1 MMPGPR
7 TWGNF
12 MCKDGWVFL
21 AADPPMHNRLM
32 KAMEIEDLGED
43 SQVLEKWL
51 EDKTVQEVVEKIG
64 AEGVPVGHVYN
75 IAEAIEDPHVKAR
88 GIIIEYEHPAAG
100 KVKMPGFPV
109 KMSETPA
116 TYRIGAPQLGEH
128 TVEILKD
135 ILDYCDEKIEELR
148 KMGAVIITR

>member
-1 MMPGPR
+1 
-7 TWGNF
+7 
-12 MCKDGWVFL
+12 
-21 AADPPMHNRLM
+21 
-32 KAMEIEDLGED
+32 
-43 SQVLEKWL
+43 LEKWL

-135 ILDYCDEKIEELR
+135 ILDYSDEKIEELR

>member
-1 MMPGPR
+1 
-7 TWGNF
+7 

-32 KAMEIEDLGED
+32 KAMEIDNLGED

-51 EDKTVQEVVEKIG
+51 QDKTVQEVVQKIG

-75 IAEAIEDPHVKAR
+75 IAEAIEDPHIKAR
-88 GIIIEYEHPAAG
+88 DIIIEYEYPTAG
-100 KVKMPGFPV
+100 KIKMPGFPV
-109 KMSETPA
+109 KMSKTPA

-128 TVEILKD
+128 TIEILKN
-135 ILDYCDEKIEELR
+135 ILDYSDEKIEELR
-148 KMGAVIITR
+148 KKGAVTIAR